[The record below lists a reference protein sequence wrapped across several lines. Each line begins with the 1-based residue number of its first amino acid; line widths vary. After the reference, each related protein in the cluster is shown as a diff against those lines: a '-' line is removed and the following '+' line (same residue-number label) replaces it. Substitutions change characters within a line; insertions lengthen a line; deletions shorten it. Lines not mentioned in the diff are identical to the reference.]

1 MRRILGWMAIGLVI
15 WGMAF
20 AYGALALAQSV
31 PPVPHDVPS
40 GIGDLTFA
48 QVMVLLSNFGI
59 GGLVFFIWLYD
70 MKRQTGLEELN
81 ARYAEVSQQ
90 HLSAFRDINAAG
102 VTVVLVEHN
111 MRLVMSISHDILVL
125 NFGRRI
131 AEGTPAQV
139 QAEPAVIEAYLGRD
153 DDLRVGDA

>member
-1 MRRILGWMAIGLVI
+1 MRRILGGMAIGLAA
-15 WGMAF
+15 WGTAA

-70 MKRQTGLEELN
+70 MKRQTGLEALN

-90 HLSAFRDINAAG
+90 HLQAFQDINADYRELASDTNKTMLL
-102 VTVVLVEHN
+102 TVQIQT
-111 MRLVMSISHDILVL
+111 RLTEKLERMERDQERER
-125 NFGRRI
+125 GRT
-131 AEGTPAQV
+131 A
-139 QAEPAVIEAYLGRD
+139 
-153 DDLRVGDA
+153 

>member
-1 MRRILGWMAIGLVI
+1 MRRILSWMAIGLAI

-90 HLSAFRDINAAG
+90 HLSAFRDINAAYRELASETNKTMLL
-102 VTVVLVEHN
+102 TVQIQT
-111 MRLVMSISHDILVL
+111 RLTEKLERMERDQEREK
-125 NFGRRI
+125 GRG
-131 AEGTPAQV
+131 A
-139 QAEPAVIEAYLGRD
+139 
-153 DDLRVGDA
+153 